1 MAAGTTFIIR
11 APATTARRMNPSHY
25 DHWPAG
31 LPYQLSPPET
41 SVYLN
46 LEISARRY
54 PDKTA
59 LVFYGREI
67 SYREL
72 MTEVDALA
80 GYLQQVCR
88 VARGDR
94 VVLHMQNSPQFVI
107 GFYAILRADAVVV
120 PVNPM
125 LLTDE
130 LRHTVSDSGARVA
143 ISSQEL
149 QSQLQ
154 PLPGEG
160 LLDHSI
166 VACYADYVGES
177 DEHMPDWVSAHR
189 LAMADVSFT
198 AWHQVMAA
206 AHHPSPHRAGP
217 DDLAC
222 MPYTSGTTGRPK
234 GCMHTHRNMMF
245 PVISAAL
252 WAGGSPDHVVL
263 ACLPMFHV
271 TGMQISM
278 NTAIYTG
285 ATLIIMPRWD
295 RDLAGR
301 WITRYGV
308 TSWTSIPTMMI
319 DFLSNPALDS
329 YDIRSL
335 KRVSGGGAA
344 MPAAIAQKLLDLTG
358 LRYMEG
364 YGLSETI
371 GTTHS
376 NPLQKLK
383 QQCLGI
389 PIFSVDSRII
399 NPDTHAIL
407 APGEVGEII
416 VRGPQIFQG
425 YWGDKEKTR
434 DAFIEI
440 DGLTFFRSGDLGYQD
455 DEGFFFFTDRLKRMI
470 NASGYKVW
478 PAEVEAIMY
487 RHPDIRECCIIA
499 AHDDYRGETV
509 KAVVVLRE
517 GASLGA
523 DALVQWAR
531 DQMAAYKVP
540 RQVAFVEALPKS
552 ATGKVM
558 WRALQEAEKNS

>member
-1 MAAGTTFIIR
+1 MNTT
-11 APATTARRMNPSHY
+11 HY
-25 DHWPAG
+25 PHWPAG
-31 LPYQLSPPET
+31 LPVQLTPPET
-41 SVYLN
+41 SVYVN

-54 PDKTA
+54 PDKPA
-59 LVFYGREI
+59 LIFYGREI
-67 SYREL
+67 CYQEL
-72 MTEVDALA
+72 RVEADALA
-80 GYLQQVCR
+80 GYLQQVCGI
-88 VARGDR
+88 ARGDR
-94 VVLHMQNSPQFVI
+94 VLLHMQNCPQFVI

-125 LLTDE
+125 LLSDE
-130 LRHTVSDSGARVA
+130 LRHTVTDSGARVVL
-143 ISSQEL
+143 SSQEL
-149 QSQLQ
+149 LPQLM
-154 PLPGEG
+154 PLQVEG
-160 LLDHSI
+160 LLDHAVI
-166 VACYADYVGES
+166 ACYADYAGTE
-177 DEHMPDWVSAHR
+177 DEPMPDGLSAGR
-189 LAMADVSFT
+189 LSLPDAAFVP
-198 AWHQVMAA
+198 WHEAIACARQ
-206 AHHPSPHRAGP
+206 PTPHKAGP

-245 PVISAAL
+245 PVVSAAL
-252 WAGGSPDHVVL
+252 WAGGSPDHQVL
-263 ACLPMFHV
+263 GCLPMFHV

-278 NTAIYTG
+278 NAALYTG

-301 WITRYGV
+301 WITRYRI

-319 DFLSNPALDS
+319 DFLSNPRLED
-329 YDIRSL
+329 YDISSL

-371 GTTHS
+371 ATTHS

-389 PIFSVDSRII
+389 PIFSVDSRVID
-399 NPDTHAIL
+399 PQTHAML
-407 APGEVGEII
+407 PPNEVGEII
-416 VRGPQIFQG
+416 IHGPQIFQG
-425 YWGDKEKTR
+425 YWGDQEKTR
-434 DAFIEI
+434 EAFVDIE
-440 DGLTFFRSGDLGYQD
+440 GKRFFRSGDLGYVD
-455 DEGFFFFTDRLKRMI
+455 NEGFFFFTDRLKRMI

-509 KAVVVLRE
+509 KAVVVLKDN
-517 GASLGA
+517 AQLSN
-523 DALVQWAR
+523 DAIIKWAR
-531 DQMAAYKVP
+531 DQMAPYKVP
-540 RQVAFVEALPKS
+540 RLVAFVDALPKS

-558 WRALQEAEKNS
+558 WRQLQEAEKNP

>member
-1 MAAGTTFIIR
+1 MN
-11 APATTARRMNPSHY
+11 TAHY
-25 DHWPAG
+25 AHWPAG
-31 LPYQLSPPET
+31 LPHQLTPPAT
-41 SVYLN
+41 SVYDN

-54 PDKTA
+54 PEKSA
-59 LVFYGREI
+59 LIFYGRDI

-72 MTEVDALA
+72 TLQVDALA
-80 GYLQQVCR
+80 GYLQQVCGVR
-88 VARGDR
+88 RGDR
-94 VVLHMQNSPQFVI
+94 VLLHMQNCPQFVM

-130 LRHTVSDSGARVA
+130 LRHTVTDSGARVVLSA
-143 ISSQEL
+143 QEL
-149 QSQLQ
+149 LPQLR
-154 PLPGEG
+154 PLQAEG
-160 LLDHSI
+160 LIDHAVI
-166 VACYADYVGES
+166 ACYADYVGTS
-177 DEHMPDWVSAHR
+177 DDPMPGWLSAPR
-189 LAMADVSFT
+189 LPLPEAAFVPWHEAIAFEKRP
-198 AWHQVMAA
+198 ALHQV
-206 AHHPSPHRAGP
+206 GP

-245 PVISAAL
+245 PVVSAAL
-252 WAGGSPDHVVL
+252 WAGGSPDHQVL

-278 NTAIYTG
+278 NAAIYTG

-301 WITRYGV
+301 WITQYRI

-319 DFLSNPALDS
+319 DFLSNPRLDD
-329 YDIRSL
+329 YDISSL

-344 MPAAIAQKLLDLTG
+344 MPAAIAQKLLELTG

-371 GTTHS
+371 ATTHS

-389 PIFSVDSRII
+389 PIFSVDSRVID
-399 NPDTHAIL
+399 PQTQAIL
-407 APGEVGEII
+407 PPNEVGEII
-416 VRGPQIFQG
+416 MHGPQIFQG
-425 YWGDKEKTR
+425 YWGDDEKTR
-434 DAFIEI
+434 EAFIDI
-440 DGLTFFRSGDLGYQD
+440 DGKRFFRSGDLGYVD

-478 PAEVEAIMY
+478 PAEVEAMMY

-509 KAVVVLRE
+509 KAVVVLND
-517 GASLGA
+517 GAQLTT
-523 DALVQWAR
+523 DALIQWAR
-531 DQMAAYKVP
+531 EQMAAYKVP
-540 RQVAFVEALPKS
+540 RQVAFVDALPKS

-558 WRALQEAEKNS
+558 WRLLQEAEQRA

>member
-1 MAAGTTFIIR
+1 MN
-11 APATTARRMNPSHY
+11 TAHY
-25 DHWPAG
+25 AHWPAG
-31 LPYQLSPPET
+31 LPYELTLPET
-41 SVYLN
+41 SVHVN

-54 PDKTA
+54 PDKAA
-59 LVFYGREI
+59 LIFYGREI
-67 SYREL
+67 SFSEL
-72 MTEVDALA
+72 LAQTEALA
-80 GYLQQVCR
+80 AYLQQDCG

-94 VVLHMQNSPQFVI
+94 VLLHMQNSPQFVI
-107 GFYAILRADAVVV
+107 AFYAILRADAVVV

-143 ISSQEL
+143 ISAQEVL
-149 QSQLQ
+149 PRLR
-154 PLPGEG
+154 PLRDEG
-160 LLDHSI
+160 LIDHAVI
-166 VACYADYVGES
+166 ACYADYVGDS
-177 DEHMPDWVSAHR
+177 DDPRPDWLAASAASDLQDGMTPWQQA
-189 LAMADVSFT
+189 LADRR
-198 AWHQVMAA
+198 
-206 AHHPSPHRAGP
+206 HPGPHRAGP

-245 PVISAAL
+245 PVVSAAL
-252 WAGGSPDHVVL
+252 WAGGSPDHRVL

-278 NTAIYTG
+278 NAAIHTG

-301 WITRYGV
+301 WITRYQI

-319 DFLSNPALDS
+319 DFLSNPNLDD
-329 YDIRSL
+329 YDISSL

-344 MPAAIAQKLLDLTG
+344 MPAAIAQKLLERTG

-376 NPLQKLK
+376 NPVQKLK

-389 PIFSVDSRII
+389 PIFSVDSRVID
-399 NPDTHAIL
+399 PDTHAML
-407 APGEVGEII
+407 PPHEVGEII
-416 VRGPQIFQG
+416 MHGPQIFQG
-425 YWGDKEKTR
+425 YWGDEEKTR

-440 DGLTFFRSGDLGYQD
+440 DGKRFFRSGDLGYRD
-455 DEGFFFFTDRLKRMI
+455 DDGFFFFTDRLKRMI

-478 PAEVEAIMY
+478 PAEVESIMY

-509 KAVVVLRE
+509 KAVV
-517 GASLGA
+517 
-523 DALVQWAR
+523 ALKDGTQTSAEEIIAWAR

-540 RQVAFVEALPKS
+540 RLVAFVEALPKS

-558 WRALQEAEKNS
+558 WRQLQEAEKSA

>member
-1 MAAGTTFIIR
+1 MN
-11 APATTARRMNPSHY
+11 TAHY
-25 DHWPAG
+25 AQWPAG
-31 LPYQLSPPET
+31 LPHELNPPET
-41 SVYLN
+41 SVYVN
-46 LEISARRY
+46 LDISARRY
-54 PDKTA
+54 PNKAA
-59 LVFYGREI
+59 LIFYGREL
-67 SYREL
+67 SYRQLQE
-72 MTEVDALA
+72 EVDALA
-80 GYLQQVCR
+80 GYLQQVCG
-88 VARGDR
+88 VSRGDR
-94 VVLHMQNSPQFVI
+94 VLLHMQNCPQFVI

-130 LRHTVSDSGARVA
+130 LRHTLEDSGARVVLSA
-143 ISSQEL
+143 QEL
-149 QSQLQ
+149 LLQLE
-154 PLPGEG
+154 PLRMEG
-160 LLDHSI
+160 LIQHAI
-166 VACYADYVGES
+166 IARYADYIGDS
-177 DEHMPDWVSAHR
+177 DDPMPDWVRNAHSPGTDSTFMQWDQ
-189 LAMADVSFT
+189 AV
-198 AWHQVMAA
+198 AA
-206 AHHPSPHRAGP
+206 AKQPAPHQAGP

-245 PVISAAL
+245 PVVSAAL
-252 WAGGSPDHVVL
+252 WSGGSPDHNVL

-278 NTAIYTG
+278 NTAIYTS

-301 WITRYGV
+301 WITRYRI

-319 DFLSNPALDS
+319 DFLSNPRLEE
-329 YDIRSL
+329 YDISSL

-371 GTTHS
+371 ATTHS
-376 NPLQKLK
+376 NPIQNLK

-389 PIFSVDSRII
+389 PIFSVDSRVID
-399 NPDTHAIL
+399 PETHATL
-407 APGEVGEII
+407 PPNEVGEII
-416 VRGPQIFQG
+416 MHGPQIFQG
-425 YWGDKEKTR
+425 YWGDEEKTR

-440 DGLTFFRSGDLGYQD
+440 DGKSFFRSGDLGYVD

-478 PAEVEAIMY
+478 PAEVEAMMY
-487 RHPDIRECCIIA
+487 RHPAIRECCIIA
-499 AHDDYRGETV
+499 AKDDYRGETV
-509 KAVVVLRE
+509 KAVVALKDGE
-517 GASLGA
+517 SLTA
-523 DALVQWAR
+523 ETLIQWAR
-531 DQMAAYKVP
+531 EQMAAYKVP
-540 RQVAFVEALPKS
+540 RLVAFVDALPKS

-558 WRALQEAEKNS
+558 WRQLQEAEQHQ